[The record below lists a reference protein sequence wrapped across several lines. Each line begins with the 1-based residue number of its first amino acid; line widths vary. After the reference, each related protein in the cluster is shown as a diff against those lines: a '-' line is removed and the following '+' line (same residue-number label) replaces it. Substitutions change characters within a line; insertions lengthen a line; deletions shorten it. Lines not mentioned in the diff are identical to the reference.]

1 MLLLEK
7 VFQIINNS
15 GLVYCIQ
22 NKYEMM
28 PETIPS
34 DIDMMYKDA
43 SEDFLDNLVKRIAT
57 ETGLIITQ
65 KICQGY
71 FEYTY
76 IISYPCPKEYFQL
89 QLDFYRAISRRGYLN
104 IMPAEEMLESRRF
117 YKCFY
122 VPDPY
127 IEFKY
132 MWIRR
137 TIKHDMN
144 MEHVVIAKE
153 LYSRNPDAYMERLK
167 QDLGEEAAELAL
179 DIIEKNDSRIFEN
192 NFEVFNR
199 AAKKYR
205 EITLH

>member
-89 QLDFYRAISRRGYLN
+89 QLDFYMQKSDAERHLHGVLATPCRRASDTS
-104 IMPAEEMLESRRF
+104 P
-117 YKCFY
+117 
-122 VPDPY
+122 P
-127 IEFKY
+127 
-132 MWIRR
+132 
-137 TIKHDMN
+137 
-144 MEHVVIAKE
+144 
-153 LYSRNPDAYMERLK
+153 
-167 QDLGEEAAELAL
+167 
-179 DIIEKNDSRIFEN
+179 
-192 NFEVFNR
+192 
-199 AAKKYR
+199 
-205 EITLH
+205 

>member
-76 IISYPCPKEYFQL
+76 IISYPCPKEKNFHL
-89 QLDFYRAISRRGYLN
+89 VDVNRDLDAIVDD
-104 IMPAEEMLESRRF
+104 IT
-117 YKCFY
+117 
-122 VPDPY
+122 
-127 IEFKY
+127 
-132 MWIRR
+132 R
-137 TIKHDMN
+137 TIL
-144 MEHVVIAKE
+144 KE
-153 LYSRNPDAYMERLK
+153 TARKTA
-167 QDLGEEAAELAL
+167 
-179 DIIEKNDSRIFEN
+179 RIM
-192 NFEVFNR
+192 
-199 AAKKYR
+199 K
-205 EITLH
+205 